1 MEMVGIIIISHS
13 TLAESLKTT
22 VSLIVGE
29 KDNVQT
35 LGLMKNDRLEDFAVR
50 LKKAVQ
56 ENDKGD
62 GVLILADMF
71 GGTPCNTALSLFGTN
86 EQVRIITGVNL
97 PIVIEAI
104 MHSNR
109 PVEELGKIIMERRD
123 KSIIDAKA
131 IFKNR
136 G

>member
-1 MEMVGIIIISHS
+1 MVGILIISHS
-13 TLAESLKTT
+13 TLAESLKQT

-29 KDNVQT
+29 KDNLAT
-35 LGLMKNDRLEDFAVR
+35 LSLMKNDRIEDFSDR
-50 LKKAVQ
+50 LKKSVEAIDSG
-56 ENDKGD
+56 E

-71 GGTPCNTALSLFGTN
+71 GGTPCNSALAMYGTN
-86 EQVRIITGVNL
+86 EKVRIITGVNL
-97 PIVIEAI
+97 PILIEAI
-104 MHSNR
+104 MHAGRS
-109 PVEELGKIIMERRD
+109 VEELARIIMERRD

>member
-1 MEMVGIIIISHS
+1 MVGILIISHS
-13 TLAESLKTT
+13 TLAESLKQT

-29 KDNVQT
+29 KENLST
-35 LGLMKNDRLEDFAVR
+35 LSLMKNDRIEDFSER
-50 LKKAVQ
+50 LKKKVM
-56 ENDKGD
+56 EIDKGD

-71 GGTPCNTALSLFGTN
+71 GGTPCNSALALYGTDDR
-86 EQVRIITGVNL
+86 VRIITGVNL
-97 PIVIEAI
+97 PLVIEAI
-104 MHSNR
+104 MHS
-109 PVEELGKIIMERRD
+109 GKSVDEIAKTIMERRD

>member
-1 MEMVGIIIISHS
+1 MVGILIISHS

-22 VSLIVGE
+22 VSLIVGDKE
-29 KDNVQT
+29 NVRT
-35 LGLMKNDRLEDFAVR
+35 LCLMKNDRMEDFAAK
-50 LKKAVQ
+50 LKQ
-56 ENDKGD
+56 MTETSDRGD

-71 GGTPCNTALSLFGTN
+71 GGTPCNTALALFGNN
-86 EQVRIITGVNL
+86 EKVRIITGVNL
-97 PIVIEAI
+97 PLVIEAI
-104 MHSNR
+104 MHSNKN
-109 PVEELGKIIMERRD
+109 VDELSKMLMERRD

>member
-1 MEMVGIIIISHS
+1 MVGIIIISHS

-29 KDNVQT
+29 NENVRT
-35 LGLMKNDRLEDFAVR
+35 IGLMKNDRMEDFAAR
-50 LKKAVQ
+50 LKKTVEDA
-56 ENDKGD
+56 DKGD

-71 GGTPCNTALSLFGTN
+71 GGTPCNTALSLFGTS
-86 EQVRIITGVNL
+86 ERVRIITGVNL

-104 MHSNR
+104 MHSGR
-109 PVEELGKIIMERRD
+109 PVDELGKLIMERRD

>member
-1 MEMVGIIIISHS
+1 MVGIIIISHS

-29 KDNVQT
+29 KDNVHT
-35 LGLMKNDRLEDFAVR
+35 LGLMKNDRLEDFASR

-56 ENDKGD
+56 ETDKGD

>member
-1 MEMVGIIIISHS
+1 MVGIIIISHS

-29 KDNVQT
+29 KDNVHT

-50 LKKAVQ
+50 LKKGVREAD
-56 ENDKGD
+56 NGD

-97 PIVIEAI
+97 PMVIEAI
-104 MHSNR
+104 MHSR
-109 PVEELGKIIMERRD
+109 QACG
-123 KSIIDAKA
+123 
-131 IFKNR
+131 
-136 G
+136 

>member
-1 MEMVGIIIISHS
+1 MVGILIISHS
-13 TLAESLKTT
+13 TLAESLKQT

-29 KDNVQT
+29 KENVGT
-35 LGLMKNDRLEDFAVR
+35 LSLMKNDRIEDFSDR
-50 LKKAVQ
+50 LKKAVT
-56 ENDKGD
+56 EIDKGD

-71 GGTPCNTALSLFGTN
+71 GGTPCNSALALYGSD
-86 EQVRIITGVNL
+86 EKVRIITGVNL
-97 PIVIEAI
+97 PVVIEAI
-104 MHSNR
+104 MHAGR
-109 PVEELGKIIMERRD
+109 TVDELSRTIMERRD

>member
-1 MEMVGIIIISHS
+1 MVGILIISHS
-13 TLAESLKTT
+13 TLAESLKQT

-29 KDNVQT
+29 KENVMT
-35 LGLMKNDRLEDFAVR
+35 LSLMKNDRIEDFSDR
-50 LKKAVQ
+50 LKKAVIAV
-56 ENDKGD
+56 DKGD

-71 GGTPCNTALSLFGTN
+71 GGTPCNSALALYGAD
-86 EQVRIITGVNL
+86 EKVRIITGVNL
-97 PIVIEAI
+97 PVVIEAI
-104 MHSNR
+104 MHAGRS
-109 PVEELGKIIMERRD
+109 VDELAKIIMERRD